1 MVCSD
6 IGKETVYCQ
15 NEMQHTLH
23 FKYRTVSIF
32 PCVVSFVFLFFV
44 LSVEPLFRHTLQS
57 SKHTSL
63 STDFLS
69 ILFGYP
75 RQMDSPIFTERQSPC
90 ELTNCKSTP
99 ICRGPHSVSSLQPH
113 DMTTTPT
120 GKAINKAINKTINKT
135 IAKPKGKHA
144 TKAKRNPKK
153 QKQRARR
160 RMMQRKAEWQ
170 RQQPHHPPP
179 STTIIPS
186 AIATTPTT
194 TSTTATTATTATT
207 TVPVPVTTTQTTA
220 SVPASVSA
228 RFVDI
233 DLSDNDSTTTPPT
246 TRLSSSTSSS
256 ISKPQRTA
264 SYSTLEDATDEHQ
277 LYDIIGYDDVGDNN
291 IDDVNVNPM
300 NYHNTPYEN
309 GENKNTE
316 EDATS
321 CIIC

>member
-1 MVCSD
+1 MQCAPTLV
-6 IGKETVYCQ
+6 GKACLSKMKCNTRIILNIE
-15 NEMQHTLH
+15 LSR
-23 FKYRTVSIF
+23 FF
-32 PCVVSFVFLFFV
+32 LASFLLCFFFFV
-44 LSVEPLFRHTLQS
+44 LSVEPRFRHTLQS
-57 SKHTSL
+57 SKHTSI

-69 ILFGYP
+69 FLFGYP
-75 RQMDSPIFTERQSPC
+75 RQMDSPLFTERQSPC

-120 GKAINKAINKTINKT
+120 GKAIDKASDKA
-135 IAKPKGKHA
+135 IAKPKGKPA
-144 TKAKRNPKK
+144 SKAKRNPKK

-194 TSTTATTATTATT
+194 TTTTTTT
-207 TVPVPVTTTQTTA
+207 TVPAPDTTTQTAA
-220 SVPASVSA
+220 SAPASVST

-233 DLSDNDSTTTPPT
+233 DLSDNDSAATPPT

-277 LYDIIGYDDVGDNN
+277 LYDIIGYDDVGDDN
-291 IDDVNVNPM
+291 IDDVNVKPM
-300 NYHNTPYEN
+300 NYHNTPYEDD
-309 GENKNTE
+309 GNTDTE
-316 EDATS
+316 KDATS

>member
-1 MVCSD
+1 MWCAP
-6 IGKETVYCQ
+6 
-15 NEMQHTLH
+15 TLV
-23 FKYRTVSIF
+23 KK
-32 PCVVSFVFLFFV
+32 PCIAKMKCNTRIILNIELSRFFLASFLLCFFFFV
-44 LSVEPLFRHTLQS
+44 LSVEPRFRHTLQS

-69 ILFGYP
+69 FLFGYP
-75 RQMDSPIFTERQSPC
+75 RQMDSPLFTERPSPC

-120 GKAINKAINKTINKT
+120 GKAIDKA
-135 IAKPKGKHA
+135 IAKPKGKPA
-144 TKAKRNPKK
+144 SKAKRNPKK

-186 AIATTPTT
+186 AIATTPST
-194 TSTTATTATTATT
+194 TSTTSTT
-207 TVPVPVTTTQTTA
+207 TVPAPVTTTQTAA

-233 DLSDNDSTTTPPT
+233 DLSDNDSAATPPT

-277 LYDIIGYDDVGDNN
+277 LYDIIGYDDVGDDE
-291 IDDVNVNPM
+291 IDDVNN
-300 NYHNTPYEN
+300 NTPYDD
-309 GENKNTE
+309 GENKNTDTE
-316 EDATS
+316 KDATS